1 MKLKEAMD
9 KYGDYEVKE
18 DELEKIL
25 IKPKHKTVWDLENED
40 VYYLLEACGDI
51 SKYSWDNDIK
61 FDKKAREM
69 GNVFLTEQEAEFER
83 ERRKIEAIMLKYGRR
98 TFSHDCSNYLI
109 RICVDNAEINISN
122 CVYYDYASIF
132 FDTEELLQKA
142 INEIG
147 EERLKKY
154 YFRTEEERKTYEI
167 L

>member
-98 TFSHDCSNYLI
+98 TFKHYRDNYCI
-109 RICVDNAEINISN
+109 YRGTSEDEINITIWENDNYS
-122 CVYYDYASIF
+122 SIF
-132 FDTEELLQKA
+132 FDTIELVQKA
-142 INEIG
+142 IDEIG

-154 YFRTEEERKTYEI
+154 YFRTEEENETNI
-167 L
+167 